1 MPRSLRRRCNFV
13 VNSSTFTS
21 HCSTTFTLSRAHVLF
36 SSTICYT
43 FNTCV
48 CISSPNHRGFS
59 KFRREFVKLNLEF
72 FISTILLSSFSSF
85 RLLLSF
91 SAFKYFSQG
100 GEEKEKERVVSFF
113 FFTWTLEGGAL
124 IETRRGGSCRSFPS

>member
-1 MPRSLRRRCNFV
+1 M
-13 VNSSTFTS
+13 
-21 HCSTTFTLSRAHVLF
+21 F
-36 SSTICYT
+36 SSLPLYVTRST
-43 FNTCV
+43 HVCV
-48 CISSPNHRGFS
+48 YLRGFS

-113 FFTWTLEGGAL
+113 FFTWTLEGGL
-124 IETRRGGSCRSFPS
+124 

>member
-43 FNTCV
+43 FNTRV
-48 CISSPNHRGFS
+48 CISS
-59 KFRREFVKLNLEF
+59 
-72 FISTILLSSFSSF
+72 
-85 RLLLSF
+85 RLLEIQTRICEIKSRIFHLDDSSLFLFFFSTSFIFQRFQIFLSR
-91 SAFKYFSQG
+91 G
-100 GEEKEKERVVSFF
+100 RGERERESFSFF

>member
-48 CISSPNHRGFS
+48 CISSRLLEIQTRICEIKSRIFHLDDSSLFLFFFS
-59 KFRREFVKLNLEF
+59 
-72 FISTILLSSFSSF
+72 T
-85 RLLLSF
+85 LLSF